1 YAGPYLTGTGSKIK
15 NADWLVSW
23 LIKPDHYQ
31 EDTIMPS
38 MRLTDREANDI
49 AAYLLS
55 LKNKKFESLKFEKL
69 DGKVR
74 DELLVEY
81 FSAFDTLEAAKQKVE
96 QMTERERTLE
106 LGYRSV
112 GKYGCYSCHNI
123 DGF

>member
-1 YAGPYLTGTGSKIK
+1 
-15 NADWLVSW
+15 
-23 LIKPDHYQ
+23 
-31 EDTIMPS
+31 
-38 MRLTDREANDI
+38 
-49 AAYLLS
+49 S

-123 DGF
+123 DGFDGRGGIGPELTNEGSKPLTQFGFNQQYKNVEHSR